1 MMRAAIGKSTSR
13 SYDSA
18 FRSWTTFCGLP
29 TMNLDPFQPNEERLC
44 FYAAWAFSRS
54 PRPLAYSSIKVY
66 LSGIRTSL
74 IHFGFTFPPYSEMPL
89 LERQLIGYRRIRHT
103 VRRTQKPLTPH
114 ILNHLSSCL
123 GTTSDDLVMWAALTC
138 GVYGLFRTGELTITS
153 RHEPCLQRSA
163 CSLEGPGHF
172 RLHLDASK
180 TDIFRQGADVHIM
193 ANGSLS
199 CPVSALTAMLALRP
213 SSLPSDP
220 LFRLSNGRALTRD
233 LLINFMHRLLTR
245 GGINPEGYSGH
256 SMRRG
261 GAQAL
266 FDAGISERDIQV
278 YGRWRSWC
286 FRLYFSLTTHSL
298 SSFSRKMSRIG
309 PSVTIFS
316 AAF

>member
-1 MMRAAIGKSTSR
+1 
-13 SYDSA
+13 
-18 FRSWTTFCGLP
+18 
-29 TMNLDPFQPNEERLC
+29 
-44 FYAAWAFSRS
+44 
-54 PRPLAYSSIKVY
+54 
-66 LSGIRTSL
+66 
-74 IHFGFTFPPYSEMPL
+74 MPL

-123 GTTSDDLVMWAALTC
+123 GTTSDDIVMWAALTC
-138 GVYGLFRTGELTITS
+138 GVYGLFRTGELTIAS

-163 CSLEGPGHF
+163 CTLEGTGHF

-213 SSLPSDP
+213 PSSSSSSLPSDP

>member
-1 MMRAAIGKSTSR
+1 MMRAAIGKSTTR

-29 TMNLDPFQPNEERLC
+29 TVNLDPFQPKEEYLC

-114 ILNHLSSCL
+114 ILNQLYGRRGS
-123 GTTSDDLVMWAALTC
+123 TSDDLVMWAALTC
-138 GVYGLFRTGELTITS
+138 GVYGLFRTGELTIAS
-153 RHEPCLQRSA
+153 AHEPYLQRSA
-163 CSLEGPGHF
+163 CFLEGPGHY

-193 ANGSLS
+193 GNGSLS
-199 CPVSALTAMLALRP
+199 CPASALTAMLALRP
-213 SSLPSDP
+213 SSLPSEP

-233 LLINFMHRLLTR
+233 RLISFMHRLLTL
-245 GGINPEGYSGH
+245 GGINPDGYSGH

-286 FRLYFSLTTHSL
+286 FRLYFSLTTDSL
-298 SSFSRKMSRIG
+298 SSFSRKMSRVG